1 MPTIQLFHQHS
12 TASTAGPKESSWARG
27 TVAHAQLIPPSSRV
41 RQVFLGGISNDTNE
55 DSLQAY
61 CGQWGELADVHVLH
75 GKGYA
80 FVTFAAVPTA
90 QAFLEVG
97 PGPAGFKGRAAS
109 GGRRS
114 CAGCSLHLHRAMRA

>member
-1 MPTIQLFHQHS
+1 MACMYGHRPSLPAMPAAHLP
-12 TASTAGPKESSWARG
+12 AGLP
-27 TVAHAQLIPPSSRV
+27 VPLL
-41 RQVFLGGISNDTNE
+41 QVFLGGVSNDTNV

-61 CGQWGELADVHVLH
+61 CGQWGELSDVHVME

-97 PGPAGFKGRAAS
+97 MLRAGRALCHAIMLLFQQYAAVATERAHAPATAAAS
-109 GGRRS
+109 
-114 CAGCSLHLHRAMRA
+114 